1 MRTPPAPSRFASS
14 APTSATFSL
23 REIIEAARRPPAVTS
38 CPISA
43 ASIAMLCRPDG
54 GSSDSTALAAAH
66 ATATSRSSMHAA
78 IVAHLS
84 HPRASPRRF
93 SRPCGARA
101 CSASSPTDLPVNGA
115 RSRSKGT
122 AFRMCLPKSDL
133 YRVCL
138 HCLIPGAPSC
148 STPGVSSTWSGV
160 NAIFPEERGISID
173 HAPAAHHDIVNVCGE
188 AVLGRPPTRDL
199 RASRRVAPL
208 HHAALRLG
216 RPPPWSGAH
225 WWLHL

>member
-1 MRTPPAPSRFASS
+1 MRPPGGPRPSR
-14 APTSATFSL
+14 
-23 REIIEAARRPPAVTS
+23 AARSARQALLCFVDPTAAPLTARRWRPRTRRRQADPRCT
-38 CPISA
+38 P
-43 ASIAMLCRPDG
+43 
-54 GSSDSTALAAAH
+54 
-66 ATATSRSSMHAA
+66 RSSPTF
-78 IVAHLS
+78 LT
-84 HPRASPRRF
+84 RERRRGGF